1 MTGDF
6 LQAFRGRRVL
16 LVGDT
21 GFKGSWLALW
31 LSELGAEVTG
41 FALPPDEDR
50 PLFADLGLGGVI
62 RHVDG
67 DIRGRRAVE
76 AAFAETE
83 PEIVFH
89 LAAQSLVRLSH
100 DQPKLTFDT
109 NVGGSVNVLEAVRGR
124 ESIKSLVFV
133 TSDKCYWNQEWERG
147 YRENDRLGGRDPY
160 SASKAAAE
168 IIFRSYMDSYFAG
181 RDGFAAASARAGNV
195 IGGGDRARDRIVPDC
210 IRALEAGRPIRLRN
224 PDATRPWQHVLEP
237 LSGYL
242 LLAARLI
249 EAPEDAAGSWNFGPR
264 PDSTSTVRDLAEAVV
279 KGWGEGEIVIEADP
293 DAPHEA
299 TLLQLDIGKAETGLG
314 WSPRWDTGRCISETV
329 AWHRAV
335 HGGEAPIDATR
346 RQIAAYMEGP
356 P

>member
-67 DIRGRRAVE
+67 DIRGRRAVA

-109 NVGGSVNVLEAVRGR
+109 NVGGSVNVLEAVRG
-124 ESIKSLVFV
+124 L
-133 TSDKCYWNQEWERG
+133 
-147 YRENDRLGGRDPY
+147 
-160 SASKAAAE
+160 
-168 IIFRSYMDSYFAG
+168 
-181 RDGFAAASARAGNV
+181 
-195 IGGGDRARDRIVPDC
+195 
-210 IRALEAGRPIRLRN
+210 
-224 PDATRPWQHVLEP
+224 
-237 LSGYL
+237 
-242 LLAARLI
+242 
-249 EAPEDAAGSWNFGPR
+249 
-264 PDSTSTVRDLAEAVV
+264 
-279 KGWGEGEIVIEADP
+279 
-293 DAPHEA
+293 
-299 TLLQLDIGKAETGLG
+299 
-314 WSPRWDTGRCISETV
+314 
-329 AWHRAV
+329 
-335 HGGEAPIDATR
+335 
-346 RQIAAYMEGP
+346 
-356 P
+356 